1 MRSNCY
7 QYQQRQSEV
16 TVCSAKVIF
25 TDCRISRHS
34 LQQILHG
41 SQLALTM
48 T

>member
-16 TVCSAKVIF
+16 AVRGAKVIF
-25 TDCRISRHS
+25 ADCRIFKHS